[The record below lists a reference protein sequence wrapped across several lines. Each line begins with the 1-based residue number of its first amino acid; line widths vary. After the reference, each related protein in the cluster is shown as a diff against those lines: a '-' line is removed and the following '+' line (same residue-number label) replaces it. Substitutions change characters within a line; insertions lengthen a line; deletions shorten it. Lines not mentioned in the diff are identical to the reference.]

1 MRRVKIVVVAL
12 AFTWIGCNDG
22 PGTRVNLPPAAPTP
36 LAPAS
41 PSPSAPSIRV
51 FTDPVAGVTTSD
63 VHDAQDQIF
72 QLNSAGQVIWKA
84 DSGVY
89 SFAVRAAEEGLVV
102 RFATKNAE
110 RRAYLIYDTGWY
122 HYGPPEVVVDLEVVD
137 GKLIVSTA
145 RPPVLLPGS

>member
-1 MRRVKIVVVAL
+1 MRRITIVVVVM

-22 PGTRVNLPPAAPTP
+22 RVAPTP
-36 LAPAS
+36 VAPAS
-41 PSPSAPSIRV
+41 PPAPSIRV
-51 FTDPVAGVTTSD
+51 FTDAVSRVTTSD
-63 VHDAQDQIF
+63 VHDAQDQVF

-84 DSGVY
+84 DGGVY
-89 SFAVRAAEEGLVV
+89 SFAERGAGDGLVV

-137 GKLIVSTA
+137 GKLIVSTT
-145 RPPVLLPGS
+145 RPAVPLPGS